1 MEIEYKNSV
10 KDMSKGIYKVG
21 NVISR
26 FGSPFLVARDDAG
39 FYCLVDLSNGR
50 IFTTI
55 LSEVIIGYGDQ
66 VISIGRY
73 YGDNWEIHDE
83 TYISFKDFR
92 VIGKILDIVT
102 KHLSKIKLK

>member
-50 IFTTI
+50 IFTPRCASLETI
-55 LSEVIIGYGDQ
+55 AEDHG
-66 VISIGRY
+66 SIGDKLVKAKLTVAY
-73 YGDNWEIHDE
+73 KPEGDAEYE
-83 TYISFKDFR
+83 E
-92 VIGKILDIVT
+92 
-102 KHLSKIKLK
+102 